1 MNIDDRLRAASKA
14 LRESSVAQVDA
25 ASRLREI
32 VRRTGQPVAH
42 GHTAVLLDEPQESPR
57 SLAPSLPASR
67 KVSAA
72 AAGCSATA
80 MPSSRWID
88 GETRSTFHSQPPS
101 GNAVGR
107 LLGSIWRYRWLTAA
121 AVLLGTLLGY
131 GWAARQPTRYEGV
144 ARVLLAAPR
153 TSLPD
158 EASQPPDAARYL
170 DDQAQLMRSA
180 AVLERARKLS
190 GTRITA
196 ETLRQRLQVDVAPDA
211 NLLTVRVVDA
221 TATGAARL
229 ADAVT
234 VAYEQ
239 VLAQQSLGT
248 LRNPVRQLQSTR
260 SRLKADLAEL
270 DAELVGRPD
279 DSVLRAQRE
288 ATAAQLSAVQRKL
301 RMAEP
306 AAERTH
312 PPLLRE
318 RAAVPKQP
326 ISPSPGR
333 AMAIG
338 MLVGLLAS
346 AVLAW
351 WRTRRQEPTSRSSAP
366 EQGTEMPPP

>member
-1 MNIDDRLRAASKA
+1 
-14 LRESSVAQVDA
+14 
-25 ASRLREI
+25 
-32 VRRTGQPVAH
+32 
-42 GHTAVLLDEPQESPR
+42 
-57 SLAPSLPASR
+57 
-67 KVSAA
+67 
-72 AAGCSATA
+72 
-80 MPSSRWID
+80 
-88 GETRSTFHSQPPS
+88 
-101 GNAVGR
+101 
-107 LLGSIWRYRWLTAA
+107 
-121 AVLLGTLLGY
+121 
-131 GWAARQPTRYEGV
+131 
-144 ARVLLAAPR
+144 
-153 TSLPD
+153 
-158 EASQPPDAARYL
+158 
-170 DDQAQLMRSA
+170 MRSA